1 MFLIKDKYIP
11 KNISEYI
18 INRNIIDKYKNFFN
32 DDFMNLLIHGP
43 PGSGKYVLALNIL
56 QNIFGDKIYNRKLNT
71 IKYSSNSS
79 NKEIQIVSSIYHHE
93 LYLNN
98 YILNNKTAFI
108 EILKELCATKNVTT
122 NMYKIILIRNGD
134 NISKE
139 NYFFFKHISEQY
151 YETAK
156 FIITFNSV
164 SKITHD
170 MRSVFTYLRVPYEHP
185 NIIKTYLKDIAFKEN
200 VNIQD
205 DQIDLLIK
213 YSKRNLTKLLVY
225 FELYFLSSNEYL
237 DNDCGTSKKID
248 CKSFIELELDAIINL
263 INKKKVDG
271 MIDIRKKL
279 YDIMTKNVMKINLY
293 HYILNYYVK
302 NNKFSLEIKKEITEK
317 CAYYQHLSV
326 NGYRDII
333 HLEAWIISI
342 MDIISN

>member
-18 INRNIIDKYKNFFN
+18 INRNVIDKYKNLFN
-32 DDFMNLLIHGP
+32 EANFMNLLIHGP
-43 PGSGKYVLALNIL
+43 PGSGKYILALNIL
-56 QNIFGDKIYNRKLNT
+56 QSIYGDKIYNRKHNI

-79 NKEIQIVSSIYHHE
+79 NKEIQIISSIYHHE

-98 YILNNKTAFI
+98 YILNNKTSFI
-108 EILKELCATKNVTT
+108 EILKELCVTKNVTT

-156 FIITFNSV
+156 FIITFNNV

-170 MRSVFTYLRVPYEHP
+170 MRSVFTYLRVPYEDK
-185 NIIKTYLKDIAFKEN
+185 NVIKTYLKDIAFNEN
-200 VNIQD
+200 VNISD

-237 DNDCGTSKKID
+237 DGDINKKLD
-248 CKSFIELELDAIINL
+248 CKSFIEIELDAIINL
-263 INKKKVDG
+263 INKKKADG

-279 YDIMTKNVMKINLY
+279 YDIMTKNIMKINLY
-293 HYILNYYVK
+293 QYILDYYVK
-302 NNKFSLEIKKEITEK
+302 NNKYSLEIKKEITDK
-317 CAYYQHLSV
+317 CAYYQHLSI